1 MPRARKPVENIEELV
16 KSKKKIYVRYTEGA
30 ELFSMGL
37 HSFQSLAKDAGAV
50 RKVKGCVL
58 VNLEKIQAFIE
69 SFDEEGY

>member
-1 MPRARKPVENIEELV
+1 MFGKQ
-16 KSKKKIYVRYTEGA
+16 KITRQKRGYGYAEGA

-58 VNLEKIQAFIE
+58 VNLEKVQAFIE
-69 SFDEEGY
+69 LFDEEDY